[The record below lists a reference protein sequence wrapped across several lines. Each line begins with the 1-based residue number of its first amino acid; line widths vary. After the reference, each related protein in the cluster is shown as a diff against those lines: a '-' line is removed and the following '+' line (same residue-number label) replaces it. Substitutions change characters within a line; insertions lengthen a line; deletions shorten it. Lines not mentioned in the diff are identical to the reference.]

1 MRSARY
7 LVAFL
12 ASFAIVLTACSP
24 QPSGGNGCPAGASPP
39 CMTTPPPAAGK
50 ATYGGTVTFAL
61 ENDVV
66 DFDPMRSRAFVDRNL
81 HYQIFDSLVR
91 IDPTGK
97 IIPWL
102 AESWET
108 SSDGKQVTFK
118 LRKDVKYHDGTAFDA
133 ASVKWN
139 IDRYRTT
146 QGSQRASDLAPV
158 ASVDAVDQYTAR
170 FNLKAPYSPLLATLV
185 DRAGMMLSQK
195 AVEAGGADFTRK
207 PVGAGSGPFRFVEAV
222 KDDHITLEK
231 NPDWWGKDKDG
242 NKLPYLEKIIVKPI
256 VEGTVRTTNLRTG
269 DALVANN
276 IVGKDVESLRSDP
289 SLVYSQGPNYGFDSI
304 YTNRKKGAA
313 FEDGRYARAVSMAI
327 DRQQIADQIF
337 YGTRTPGYGTIAPS
351 HFAADPTF
359 KPFEKADPAGAKALI
374 QQIGKPLQFEML
386 VTAGSAQDLQ
396 VAQLIQAQLLKAD
409 IKMDIKSLEF
419 AQILTLQDK
428 CDYQGATLIGWSGR
442 VDPDGNTYSHIYTG
456 APNNSSC
463 YSNAQV
469 DKLLDETRATSDEAK
484 RKAAFRAAEQIYVVD
499 DPARVWYLFRTT
511 QLATAKRVQGLVPY
525 PDGLIRFDVGWL
537 QK

>member
-7 LVAFL
+7 LLTLFATL
-12 ASFAIVLTACSP
+12 AVVLGACAGGQPAGGGPSASP
-24 QPSGGNGCPAGASPP
+24 GAAKPVSGG
-39 CMTTPPPAAGK
+39 TL
-50 ATYGGTVTFAL
+50 TFAL

-81 HYQIFDSLVR
+81 HYQIYDSLVR
-91 IDPTGK
+91 IDSTGK

-158 ASVDAVDQYTAR
+158 TSVDVVDQSTAR
-170 FNLKAPYSPLLATLV
+170 FILKTPFAPLVATLV

-207 PVGAGSGPFRFVEAV
+207 PVGAGSGPFKFVEAV
-222 KDDHITLEK
+222 KDDHITIEK
-231 NPDWWGKDKDG
+231 NPDWWGRDKDS
-242 NKLPYLEKIIVKPI
+242 NKLPYLDKIIVKPI
-256 VEGTVRTTNLRTG
+256 VEGTVRATNLRTG
-269 DALVANN
+269 DAQVSNN
-276 IVGKDVESLRSDP
+276 IVGKDVESVKSEPNLA
-289 SLVYSQGPNYGFDSI
+289 YQQGPNYGFDSI

-327 DRQQIADQIF
+327 DRKQLAEQVF

-351 HFAADPTF
+351 HFAADPNF

-396 VAQLIQAQLLKAD
+396 IAQLVQAQLLKAD
-409 IKMDIKSLEF
+409 IKMDIKTLEF
-419 AQILTLQDK
+419 AQILKLQDT

-463 YSNAQV
+463 YSNSQV
-469 DKLLDETRATSDEAK
+469 DKLLDESRATSDEAK
-484 RKAAFRAAEQIYVVD
+484 RKTALRAAEQIYSVD
-499 DPARVWYLFRTT
+499 DPARVFYLFRAT
-511 QLATAKRVQGLVPY
+511 QLVTTKKVQGLVPY

-537 QK
+537 QR